1 MVTIFLFTVGV
12 ILAYLLGVAVGKAR
26 GKAPA
31 SSPAA
36 PVLKCGCGHALS
48 YHKSLTGPCHAQVTG
63 PAPGY
68 TYTGKD
74 GTGVAKQ
81 CRCQCYD
88 GPEPLPRSWIP
99 PEMPA

>member
-1 MVTIFLFTVGV
+1 MVTIFLFTTGV

-36 PVLKCGCGHALS
+36 PVLKCGCSHALS
-48 YHKSLTGPCHAQVTG
+48 FHKGLTGACNAQVTG

-68 TYTGKD
+68 NYMQNGQTVVRD
-74 GTGVAKQ
+74 
-81 CRCQCYD
+81 CRCMTYD
-88 GPEPLPRSWIP
+88 GPEPLPRSWTP
-99 PEMPA
+99 PEMST